1 MSFLRFI
8 VSCYFFFCHQKS
20 YCIVIN
26 DIETLANNSQSS
38 HYAYIQLHHIKTEI
52 FSMLLEESLMD
63 ISSNC
68 VN

>member
-1 MSFLRFI
+1 MSFSRFI

-26 DIETLANNSQSS
+26 DIETLANNSESS

-52 FSMLLEESLMD
+52 FSMLLE
-63 ISSNC
+63 
-68 VN
+68 